1 MKIHRSE
8 ELSLE
13 AAVIAIG
20 AFDGVHK
27 GHQQVIR
34 QTIRQSKSLN
44 VPSVI
49 YTFDIPPRA
58 YFQGAHILSNIDEKM
73 EKFRTLGVDHTIIA
87 TFNAEYLNRSA
98 ISFINE
104 LKKLNPLQVIVGEDF
119 RFGHKR
125 AGDVHLLRQY
135 FNVKTISPICCANGE
150 RISSTRIRK
159 LILEGKTDQAIPFL
173 A

>member
-1 MKIHRSE
+1 RSE

-13 AAVIAIG
+13 AAVVAIG

-27 GHQQVIR
+27 GHQEVIKETVR
-34 QTIRQSKSLN
+34 KSKALN

-58 YFQGAHILSNIDEKM
+58 YFQGAHILSNQDEKM
-73 EKFRTLGVDHTIIA
+73 EKLRTLGVDHTIIA
-87 TFNAEYLNRSA
+87 TFDAEYLNRSA
-98 ISFINE
+98 NSFIDE
-104 LKKLNPLQVIVGEDF
+104 LKKMHPLQIIVGEDF

-125 AGDVHLLRQY
+125 AGDIHLLKRH
-135 FNVKTISPICCANGE
+135 FAVKTINPVVCENGE

-159 LILEGKTDQAIPFL
+159 LINDGKVEQAIPFL